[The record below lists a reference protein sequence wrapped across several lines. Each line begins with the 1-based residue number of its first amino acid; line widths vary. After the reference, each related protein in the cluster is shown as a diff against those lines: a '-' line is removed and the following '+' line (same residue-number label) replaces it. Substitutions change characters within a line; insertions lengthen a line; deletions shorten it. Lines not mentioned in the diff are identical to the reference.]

1 MTKEKREQLTA
12 VIEAY
17 QEVLFKKKRNDEPID
32 WQSVDSFLSFLRNE
46 IKTSDVRIKL
56 NKEREVRKPIEFGDV
71 DGFLRHIQRKLEE

>member
-1 MTKEKREQLTA
+1 MTKEKKEQLTI

-17 QEVLFKKKRNDEPID
+17 QEALFKRKRNNEPID

-56 NKEREVRKPIEFGDV
+56 NKNREE
-71 DGFLRHIQRKLEE
+71 

>member
-56 NKEREVRKPIEFGDV
+56 NKEREG
-71 DGFLRHIQRKLEE
+71 